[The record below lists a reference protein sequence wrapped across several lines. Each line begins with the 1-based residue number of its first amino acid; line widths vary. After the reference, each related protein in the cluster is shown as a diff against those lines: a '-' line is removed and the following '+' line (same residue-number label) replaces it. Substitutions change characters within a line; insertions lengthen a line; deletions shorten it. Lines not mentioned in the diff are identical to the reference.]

1 MNKNIIKNTFFYF
14 VTIFILLI
22 ILNLIQGIPLTGK
35 IVFGVAIKAVLYVSI
50 FFGVQLY
57 MQAQQRNKKG
67 IK

>member
-1 MNKNIIKNTFFYF
+1 MNKKIIQSTFFYF
-14 VTIFILLI
+14 LTIFSLFI

-35 IVFGVAIKAVLYVSI
+35 IVLGAAIKAVLYVSI